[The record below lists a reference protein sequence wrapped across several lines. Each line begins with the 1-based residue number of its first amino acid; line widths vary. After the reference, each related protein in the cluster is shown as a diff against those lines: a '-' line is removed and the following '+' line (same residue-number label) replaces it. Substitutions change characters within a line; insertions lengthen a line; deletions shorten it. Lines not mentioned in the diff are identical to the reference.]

1 MHMYDEILEQPQI
14 LSECREVNAKVI
26 ERVAENIK
34 KKKPGCII
42 IAARG
47 TSDHAAIYAR
57 YCFEIMLGIP
67 VSLAAPSVV
76 TLYNGKMDYRDTV
89 VIGITQ
95 SGMAE
100 DVRLLIKDAKEQG
113 ALTIACTNALSS
125 PVANEAEF
133 HLYCNAG
140 KEQSVAATK
149 TFMAQLYLMAQLV
162 AHLAEDE
169 KLMQALD
176 GLSDGVQTLLKGAD
190 KIAAKMKDY
199 TNIDRCFI
207 LGRGFAYPIV
217 REAALKLQETTYTL
231 SYAYAI
237 SDFWHGPLAMVAKG
251 TPVFLYSSGGAVL
264 QDEIAIME
272 KLKEIGADIM
282 AITAEKTIADMANR
296 SVMIPEAEP
305 AVLPFYHLVVAQ
317 LFAYGLTQAK
327 GLNPDSPRYLNKVT
341 ITK

>member
-1 MHMYDEILEQPQI
+1 MHMYDEILEQPKI
-14 LSECREVNAKVI
+14 LKECREVNVESI
-26 ERVAENIK
+26 ERVVKSIK
-34 KKKPGCII
+34 KKKPDCII

-57 YCFEIMLGIP
+57 YCFEIMTGIP

-76 TLYNGKMDYRDTV
+76 TLYNGKMDYRDTA

-100 DVRLLIKDAKEQG
+100 DVRLLIREARSQG
-113 ALTIACTNALSS
+113 ALTIACTNVLSS
-125 PVANEAEF
+125 PVAQEAEF
-133 HLYCNAG
+133 SLYCNAG
-140 KEQSVAATK
+140 KERSVAATK

-162 AHLAEDE
+162 AHLAGDK
-169 KLMQALD
+169 KLIGALD
-176 GLSDGVQTLLKGAD
+176 GLSDNVQALLKKAD
-190 KIAAKMKDY
+190 EIAGEMRNYAAM
-199 TNIDRCFI
+199 DRCFI
-207 LGRGFAYPIV
+207 LGRGFVYPIV
-217 REAALKLQETTYTL
+217 REAALKMQETTYTL

-237 SDFWHGPLAMVAKG
+237 SDFWHGPLAMVTKG

-264 QDEIAIME
+264 QDEIAMME
-272 KLKEIGADIM
+272 KLREIGADIM
-282 AITAEKTIADMANR
+282 AIAADKSIADMAGR
-296 SVMIPEAEP
+296 SVIIPEAQP

-327 GLNPDSPRYLNKVT
+327 GLDPDNPRYLNKVT

>member
-1 MHMYDEILEQPQI
+1 MHMYDEILEQPKI
-14 LSECREVNAKVI
+14 INECRDSSAEVI
-26 ERVAENIK
+26 ERVVKKIK
-34 KKKPGCII
+34 SKKPGCII

-47 TSDHAAIYAR
+47 TSDHAAIYAK
-57 YCFEIMLGIP
+57 YCFEIMSGIP

-76 TLYNGKMDYRDTV
+76 TLYNGKMDYQDTV

-100 DVRLLIKDAKEQG
+100 DVRLLIKEAKEQG

-140 KEQSVAATK
+140 REQSVAATK

-162 AHLAEDE
+162 ASLAEDE
-169 KLMQALD
+169 KLTRSLD
-176 GLSDGVQTLLKGAD
+176 GLSGGVQTLLKGAGE
-190 KIAAKMKDY
+190 IAAKMNGY
-199 TNIDRCFI
+199 ARMDRCFI

-217 REAALKLQETTYTL
+217 REAALKMQETTYTL

-237 SDFWHGPLAMVAKG
+237 SDFWHGPLAMVTKG
-251 TPVFLYSSGGAVL
+251 TPVFLYGSGGAVL
-264 QDEIAIME
+264 QDEIAMLE

-282 AITAEKTIADMANR
+282 AVTAEKTIADMANR
-296 SVMIPEAEP
+296 SVMIPGAEP

-327 GLNPDSPRYLNKVT
+327 GLNPDKPRYLNKVT

>member
-1 MHMYDEILEQPQI
+1 MYDEILEQPSI
-14 LSECREVNAKVI
+14 INECRDANADLI
-26 ERVAENIK
+26 ERVAANIK
-34 KKKPGCII
+34 NKKPGCVI

-47 TSDHAAIYAR
+47 TSDHAAIYAK
-57 YCFEIMLGIP
+57 YCFEIMTGIP

-76 TLYNGKMDYRDTV
+76 TLYSGKIDYRDTV
-89 VIGITQ
+89 VVGITQ

-100 DVRLLIKDAKEQG
+100 DVRLLIKEAREQG
-113 ALTIACTNALSS
+113 ALTIACTNVLSS

-140 KEQSVAATK
+140 KEKSVAATK

-162 AHLAEDE
+162 AHLAGDD
-169 KLMQALD
+169 KLIHSLN
-176 GLSDGVQTLLKGAD
+176 GLSGGVQAILLGAED
-190 KIAAKMKDY
+190 IIAKMKDY
-199 TNIDRCFI
+199 ALMDRCFI
-207 LGRGFAYPIV
+207 LGRGFVYPIV
-217 REAALKLQETTYTL
+217 REAALKMQETTYTL

-237 SDFWHGPLAMVAKG
+237 SDFWHGPLAMVTQG
-251 TPVFLYSSGGAVL
+251 TPVFLYGSGGAVL
-264 QDEIAIME
+264 QDETAMMK

-282 AITAEKTIADMANR
+282 AITENKTIAGMANR
-296 SVMIPEAEP
+296 YVMIPEAEP

-327 GLNPDSPRYLNKVT
+327 GLDPDNPRYLNKVT